1 MNSIALSFDRPAF
14 RFIAVSV
21 LGLLLS
27 SCNPMVIPILGRD
40 NESSTFSVRI
50 DSATAWGC
58 ASGSVGIGAS
68 NPGDALKNFT
78 GSDFSNLTFTLQKN
92 TTYSLALNNVKVSAR
107 VLEDIAATNE
117 LWPVDTNELGLL
129 VLRNGERFMV
139 FASQSS
145 NLLSEIRYDDEDLIK
160 LMAKQS
166 LPTLQP
172 GPLAVGLY
180 MKLTTGNT
188 AGTETLTLKL
198 ARNVN
203 KGSYGKN
210 KGDKVE
216 DLPSDLKG
224 GLLDFTV
231 PVKITVQ

>member
-1 MNSIALSFDRPAF
+1 
-14 RFIAVSV
+14 
-21 LGLLLS
+21 
-27 SCNPMVIPILGRD
+27 
-40 NESSTFSVRI
+40 
-50 DSATAWGC
+50 
-58 ASGSVGIGAS
+58 
-68 NPGDALKNFT
+68 
-78 GSDFSNLTFTLQKN
+78 
-92 TTYSLALNNVKVSAR
+92 
-107 VLEDIAATNE
+107 
-117 LWPVDTNELGLL
+117 
-129 VLRNGERFMV
+129 MV